1 MKILVINSGSSSL
14 KYQVINMENEKI
26 LLKGLV
32 ERIGEKKSSIK
43 HENGTSK
50 YTEEL
55 KIPNHEEALKKVMN
69 LLVDPQYG
77 CFKSLSEIDAIGHRV
92 LHCGEK
98 YVSSVLIDDNV
109 INAIEEHAVFG
120 PLHNPPNLTGILA
133 AQKLMPDVPQVAV
146 FDTSFHQTMP
156 PKAFLYGLPYEF
168 YEKYKIR
175 RYGFHGTS
183 HKYITI
189 EAAKMLG
196 KDIKELKLISA
207 HLGNG
212 ASLAAVKGG
221 KVVDTSMGLTPL
233 EGLVMGG
240 RSGDV
245 DATVPL
251 FLLRQGYSIDE
262 VDNILNKK
270 SGVYGI
276 SGISNDMRDIEKAIK
291 EGHKRAQL
299 AFDVYTYRIAKYI
312 GSYATILNGF
322 DALVFTAGV
331 GENDP
336 EVRKTVCDYLG
347 IFGVKLDDEKNIS
360 LNRIG
365 GIISSDDSKVTVMVI
380 KTNEELMI
388 ARDTKEIVENQKK

>member
-14 KYQVINMENEKI
+14 KYQVINMENEKV

-55 KIPNHEEALKKVMN
+55 KITNHEEALKKVMN
-69 LLVDPQYG
+69 LLIDPQYG

>member
-55 KIPNHEEALKKVMN
+55 KITNHEEALKKVMN
-69 LLVDPQYG
+69 LLIDPQYG

-365 GIISSDDSKVTVMVI
+365 GIRSSDDSKVTVMVI

>member
-14 KYQVINMENEKI
+14 KYQVINMENEEV

-32 ERIGEKKSSIK
+32 ERIGEKISGIK
-43 HENGTSK
+43 HENGRSE
-50 YTEEL
+50 YSEES
-55 KIPNHEEALKKVMN
+55 KIPNHEEALKKVMD
-69 LLVDPQYG
+69 LLIDPHYG
-77 CFKSLSEIDAIGHRV
+77 CLKDLSEIDAIGHRV

-98 YVSSVLIDDNV
+98 YVSSVLIDENV
-109 INAIEEHAVFG
+109 IAAIEEHAVFG

-133 AQKLMPDVPQVAV
+133 AQKLMPNVPQVAV
-146 FDTSFHQTMP
+146 FDTSYHQTMP

-196 KDIKELKLISA
+196 KDPKDLKLISA

-212 ASLAAVKGG
+212 ASLAAINGG

-240 RSGDV
+240 RSGDI
-245 DATVPL
+245 DATIPL
-251 FLLRQGYSIDE
+251 FLLRQGYTVDE
-262 VDNILNKK
+262 VDEILNKK

-276 SGISNDMRDIEKAIK
+276 SGISNDMRDIEKAIQ
-291 EGHKRAQL
+291 EGHKRAKL

-336 EVRKTVCDYLG
+336 DVRKTVCDYLG
-347 IFGVKLDDEKNIS
+347 IFGVKIDEEKNKS
-360 LNRIG
+360 LNRKG
-365 GIISSDDSKVTVMVI
+365 GIISTEDSKVIVMII

-388 ARDTKEIVENQKK
+388 ARDTKEILENFKK

>member
-1 MKILVINSGSSSL
+1 MKILVINSASSSL

-55 KIPNHEEALKKVMN
+55 KITNHEEALKKVMN
-69 LLVDPQYG
+69 LLIDPQYG

>member
-14 KYQVINMENEKI
+14 KYQVIDMENEKI

-55 KIPNHEEALKKVMN
+55 KITNHEEALKKVMN
-69 LLVDPQYG
+69 LLIDPQYG

>member
-14 KYQVINMENEKI
+14 KYQVIKMENEKI

-55 KIPNHEEALKKVMN
+55 KITNHEEALKKVMN
-69 LLVDPQYG
+69 LLIDPQYG

>member
-14 KYQVINMENEKI
+14 KYQVINMDNEKI

-55 KIPNHEEALKKVMN
+55 KITNHEEALKKVMN
-69 LLVDPQYG
+69 LLIDPQYG

>member
-14 KYQVINMENEKI
+14 KYQVINMENEKV

-50 YTEEL
+50 YTEES

-69 LLVDPQYG
+69 LLIDPQYG
-77 CFKSLSEIDAIGHRV
+77 CFKNLSEIDAIGHRV

-98 YVSSVLIDDNV
+98 YVSSVLINDDV
-109 INAIEEHAVFG
+109 ISAIEEHAVFG

-156 PKAFLYGLPYEF
+156 PKSYLYGLPYEF

-189 EAAKMLG
+189 EAAKLLG

-336 EVRKTVCDYLG
+336 DVRKTVCDYLG

-360 LNRIG
+360 LNRKG

>member
-55 KIPNHEEALKKVMN
+55 KITNHEEALKKVMN
-69 LLVDPQYG
+69 LLIDPQYG

-276 SGISNDMRDIEKAIK
+276 SGISNDMRDIEKAIE

>member
-1 MKILVINSGSSSL
+1 
-14 KYQVINMENEKI
+14 
-26 LLKGLV
+26 
-32 ERIGEKKSSIK
+32 
-43 HENGTSK
+43 
-50 YTEEL
+50 
-55 KIPNHEEALKKVMN
+55 
-69 LLVDPQYG
+69 
-77 CFKSLSEIDAIGHRV
+77 
-92 LHCGEK
+92 
-98 YVSSVLIDDNV
+98 
-109 INAIEEHAVFG
+109 
-120 PLHNPPNLTGILA
+120 
-133 AQKLMPDVPQVAV
+133 MPDVPQVAV

-299 AFDVYTYRIAKYI
+299 ALTY
-312 GSYATILNGF
+312 ILI
-322 DALVFTAGV
+322 
-331 GENDP
+331 E
-336 EVRKTVCDYLG
+336 
-347 IFGVKLDDEKNIS
+347 
-360 LNRIG
+360 
-365 GIISSDDSKVTVMVI
+365 
-380 KTNEELMI
+380 
-388 ARDTKEIVENQKK
+388 

>member
-69 LLVDPQYG
+69 LLIDPQYG

-109 INAIEEHAVFG
+109 IDAIEEHAVFG

-276 SGISNDMRDIEKAIK
+276 SGISNDMRDIEKAIE

>member
-55 KIPNHEEALKKVMN
+55 KITNHEEALKKVMN
-69 LLVDPQYG
+69 LLIDPQYG

-109 INAIEEHAVFG
+109 IDAIEEHAVFG

>member
-69 LLVDPQYG
+69 LLIDPQYG

-276 SGISNDMRDIEKAIK
+276 SGISNDMRDIEKAIE

-336 EVRKTVCDYLG
+336 EVRETVCDYLG

-360 LNRIG
+360 LNRRG

>member
-1 MKILVINSGSSSL
+1 
-14 KYQVINMENEKI
+14 
-26 LLKGLV
+26 
-32 ERIGEKKSSIK
+32 
-43 HENGTSK
+43 
-50 YTEEL
+50 
-55 KIPNHEEALKKVMN
+55 MN

-109 INAIEEHAVFG
+109 IDAIEEHAVFG

-276 SGISNDMRDIEKAIK
+276 SGISNDMRDIEKAIE

-336 EVRKTVCDYLG
+336 EVRETVCDYLG

-360 LNRIG
+360 LNRRG

>member
-14 KYQVINMENEKI
+14 KYQVINMENEKV

-50 YTEEL
+50 YTEES

-69 LLVDPQYG
+69 LLIDPQYG
-77 CFKSLSEIDAIGHRV
+77 CFKNLSEIDAIGHRV

-98 YVSSVLIDDNV
+98 YVSSVLINDDV

-156 PKAFLYGLPYEF
+156 PKAYLYGLPYEF

-189 EAAKMLG
+189 EAAKLLG

-336 EVRKTVCDYLG
+336 DVRKTVCDYLG

-360 LNRIG
+360 LNRKG

>member
-55 KIPNHEEALKKVMN
+55 KITNHEEALKKVMN
-69 LLVDPQYG
+69 LLIDPQYG

-276 SGISNDMRDIEKAIK
+276 SGISNDMRDIEKAIE

-336 EVRKTVCDYLG
+336 EVRETVCDYLG

>member
-55 KIPNHEEALKKVMN
+55 KITNHEEALKKVMN

>member
-55 KIPNHEEALKKVMN
+55 KITNHEEALKKVMN
-69 LLVDPQYG
+69 LLIDPQYG

-360 LNRIG
+360 LNRKG

>member
-50 YTEEL
+50 YTEES

-69 LLVDPQYG
+69 LLIDPQYG
-77 CFKSLSEIDAIGHRV
+77 CFKNLSEIDAIGHRV

-98 YVSSVLIDDNV
+98 YVSSVLINDDV

-156 PKAFLYGLPYEF
+156 PKAYLYGLPYEF

-189 EAAKMLG
+189 EAAKLLG

-336 EVRKTVCDYLG
+336 DVRKTVCDYLG

-360 LNRIG
+360 LNRKG

>member
-55 KIPNHEEALKKVMN
+55 KITNHEEALKKVMN
-69 LLVDPQYG
+69 LLIDPQYG

-168 YEKYKIR
+168 YEKHKIR

>member
-69 LLVDPQYG
+69 LLIDPQYG

-109 INAIEEHAVFG
+109 IDAIEEHAVFG

-212 ASLAAVKGG
+212 ASLAAVKSG

>member
-55 KIPNHEEALKKVMN
+55 KITNHEEALKKVMN
-69 LLVDPQYG
+69 LLIDPQYG

-276 SGISNDMRDIEKAIK
+276 SGISNDMRDIEKAIE

-336 EVRKTVCDYLG
+336 EVRETVCDYLG

-360 LNRIG
+360 LNRRG

>member
-55 KIPNHEEALKKVMN
+55 KITNHEEALKKVMN
-69 LLVDPQYG
+69 LLIDPQYG